1 MEFIMS
7 LYGVGSQGKNVVL
20 NGTSSTATTLVK
32 VPPKTEPV
40 YTKIPYL
47 GATDSLFPKKWTIPY
62 RLKYLEEL

>member
-40 YTKIPYL
+40 YTKVSVL
-47 GATDSLFPKKWTIPY
+47 
-62 RLKYLEEL
+62 RCH